1 MANQDKIIQLFEQKI
16 PHLGWDMRTIDY
28 LLSYMSSMDCNNFIN
43 KANVG
48 EREGRCISDLV
59 AKRNLYFTHGIG
71 RSGDLTESQ
80 PKAIG
85 SSILYKLTN
94 HNLKQ

>member
-48 EREGRCISDLV
+48 EREGRCIS
-59 AKRNLYFTHGIG
+59 
-71 RSGDLTESQ
+71 GDFNFKLQWIVITLLIKPMLEKEKDDVFQ
-80 PKAIG
+80 IWWQREIC
-85 SSILYKLTN
+85 IL
-94 HNLKQ
+94 HMV